1 MVRVAYDVIK
11 HLLPPEERKKVK
23 KKEPCKVCGEL
34 VCRCLQDDYAGQC
47 RMSGFPVLRPE
58 VQFDPTRKW
67 RLDFVFLL
75 VDTLLAVEIDGGTHT
90 QGRHTRG
97 NGYHDDC
104 IKINEATIAGYSVLR
119 FDAEMVKSGE
129 ARLQTERA
137 LRAFGWRK
145 ENP

>member
-11 HLLPPEERKKVK
+11 HLIPPEERKKVK
-23 KKEPCKVCGEL
+23 KKEPCRVCGEL
-34 VCRCLQDDYAGQC
+34 VCRCLQDDFAGQC
-47 RMSGFPVLRPE
+47 RLSGFPVLRPE

-67 RLDFVFLL
+67 RLDFVFLAT
-75 VDTLLAVEIDGGTHT
+75 DYLLAVEIDGGTFS

-97 NGYHDDC
+97 AGYEEDC
-104 IKINEATIAGYSVLR
+104 RKINEAQIAGYTVLR
-119 FDAEMVKSGE
+119 FTGAMVKSGE
-129 ARLQTERA
+129 ALDQTEHA